1 MLHTLTYL
9 TAIKLKND
17 AIFPE
22 DGCLKKKKCVMC
34 FLSDAVFYCTSVKE
48 MASLI
53 TRTTKWELPN
63 KNECNKV
70 LVYANDLV
78 FLIVG
83 AHHS

>member
-17 AIFPE
+17 FPE
-22 DGCLKKKKCVMC
+22 GGCLKKKV
-34 FLSDAVFYCTSVKE
+34 FSVSDAVFYCTSVKE

-53 TRTTKWELPN
+53 THTTKRELPN

-83 AHHS
+83 AHRW

>member
-22 DGCLKKKKCVMC
+22 DGCLKKMC
-34 FLSDAVFYCTSVKE
+34 DVFSVSDAVFYCTSVKE

-83 AHHS
+83 AHRS

>member
-22 DGCLKKKKCVMC
+22 DGSCVMC

-83 AHHS
+83 AHRS